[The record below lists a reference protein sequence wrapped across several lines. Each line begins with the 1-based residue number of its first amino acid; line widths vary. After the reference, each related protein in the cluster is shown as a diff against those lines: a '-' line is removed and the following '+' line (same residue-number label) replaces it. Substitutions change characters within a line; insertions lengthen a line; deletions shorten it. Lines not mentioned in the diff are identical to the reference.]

1 MLGESTLSTQKYG
14 RRIAMTS
21 QELDAFLGQQRTCR
35 LASVSA
41 SGAPHVSAIW
51 FVWDGSSMWFY
62 SMVKSQRWTDVI
74 ADPRVAAVVDGGHE
88 FGELHGVEL
97 RGRVEPVGDIPRLG
111 ESALPELE
119 TPERLFGAKYIGTP
133 DGAMYHDKRHAWLRL
148 KPEKIASWDFRKTG
162 R

>member
-1 MLGESTLSTQKYG
+1 MLGESTLSTQKDG

-21 QELDAFLGQQRTCR
+21 EELDAFLGQQRTGR

-41 SGAPHVSAIW
+41 SGEP
-51 FVWDGSSMWFY
+51 
-62 SMVKSQRWTDVI
+62 
-74 ADPRVAAVVDGGHE
+74 
-88 FGELHGVEL
+88 HGVEL